1 MGASRNMFYHFYP
14 NESCKKFIAILTSI
28 YHEFFPENRIMV
40 RHNKNSTPWITR
52 GIAKSSKCRQKLYEK
67 FLINCTSENEMN
79 YKNYRK
85 LSESVKQK
93 SKIFFLLQ
101 TIQFQ
106 RDGKKTSRI
115 LKEVIGK
122 ARKTQSLLPRKIIVN
137 NLEINEEKQIQ

>member
-28 YHEFFPENRIMV
+28 YHEFFPENRIVV
-40 RHNKNSTPWITR
+40 RHNKKSTPWITR

-85 LSESVKQK
+85 LSESVKRK
-93 SKIFFLLQ
+93 SKTFFYSKQ
-101 TIQFQ
+101 SNSKEMV
-106 RDGKKTSRI
+106 KKRR
-115 LKEVIGK
+115 EF
-122 ARKTQSLLPRKIIVN
+122 
-137 NLEINEEKQIQ
+137 